1 MGVVCRLLIALASPS
16 VEPELQAHRLQLMQ
30 HSDSVVAAHGLSCP
44 AASGMFLEQ
53 DGTHVLCTGRRIH
66 FHYTIRD
73 VAIVVLRLEG
83 QPL

>member
-1 MGVVCRLLIALASPS
+1 MCRLLIALASLF
-16 VEPELQAHRLQLMQ
+16 VERELQAHRLQLLQ
-30 HSDSVVAAHGLSCP
+30 HSDSVAAAHGLSCP
-44 AASGMFLEQ
+44 AASGIFLDQ
-53 DGTHVLCTGRRIH
+53 DGTHVLCTGRRIR